1 MRRVIYQFIA
11 SLTLTSML
19 VCCDKENV
27 NDSPSRDE
35 PGKEEQKQEESKP
48 EISFK
53 FDIEPYTIASSE
65 DSVECAWTEGDAV
78 GVYAYDAESDELVFR
93 NKKLT
98 FDGGSWSGDKLCW
111 EKESLKFYAYY
122 PFDENNTDPTA
133 ISVNVKEDQS
143 GENDYRL
150 SDFLVARNEE
160 GVKTGKEVELEFRHE
175 FAMIQVEVPKS
186 KYWNIDEKLEVGL
199 CGVGILAEIN
209 LLEGSDASAS
219 IAETRSSI
227 GNVKMHLAEV
237 PGEERNNY
245 IYRAVIPVQTL
256 NGGSALFSYVT
267 DGKEFKLGGP
277 VGDYALNA
285 GGVKVFNRSLP
296 VDYKHPDVIQM
307 VVDQKGTYKYPVDGL
322 WYFRMGSPKTEEGRN
337 NTNVENQHNVH
348 LARSYYMGKYEVTN
362 AEYASFLNENKI
374 GSDGIWNGWSDT
386 ENKSKVLVRQ
396 YAKFGLIWDAELA
409 EWKPADGCCDC
420 PVVNVSW
427 YGAKAFADCVGGA
440 LPTEAQWE
448 FACRGGLEETP
459 FGLGNGLDLTGDI
472 AHIRATDRK
481 TTAPVGSYSPNGF
494 DLYDL
499 HGNVSEWVA
508 DWFDANYYGGSGGFA
523 WNPIGPETG
532 TDKVVRG
539 GDFTTDKLSCR
550 CAARAWCSPRVTNML
565 IGFRVAFDQ
574 DMKWE

>member
-1 MRRVIYQFIA
+1 MKRTFWHFLA
-11 SLTLTSML
+11 ALALTLML
-19 VCCDKENV
+19 VSCVKDNDI
-27 NDSPSRDE
+27 DSPPQEGPGTEQPKPEE
-35 PGKEEQKQEESKP
+35 PKPEEPKPEEESKP
-48 EISFK
+48 EIIFK
-53 FDIEPYTIASSE
+53 L
-65 DSVECAWTEGDAV
+65 ECDWAEGDAV
-78 GVYAYDAESDELVFR
+78 GVYAYDAESNDLVFG
-93 NKKLT
+93 NKKLI
-98 FDGGSWSGDKLCW
+98 FDGTGWVGDKLCW
-111 EKESLKFYAYY
+111 EKDSLKFYAYY
-122 PFDENNTDPTA
+122 PYDENIADPAA
-133 ISVNVKEDQS
+133 ISFNVKEDQS
-143 GENDYRL
+143 GENEYRI
-150 SDFLVARNEE
+150 SDFLMARSKD
-160 GVKTGKEVELEFRHE
+160 GVKIGKEVKLEFRHE
-175 FAMIQVEVPKS
+175 CAMIQVEVPES
-186 KYWNIDEKLEVGL
+186 KYWNIDKKLEVSL
-199 CGVGILAEIN
+199 CGVGISAGIN
-209 LLEGSDASAS
+209 LLEDSDASAT
-219 IAETRSSI
+219 IEETKGSV
-227 GNVKMHLAEV
+227 GNVKMCQVEK
-237 PGEERNNY
+237 PGDESKNY

-256 NGGSALFSYVT
+256 KGGSTLFSYVT

-277 VGDYALNA
+277 VEDCVLNA
-285 GGVKVFNRSLP
+285 ADVKVFNRSLP

-307 VVDQKGTYKYPVDGL
+307 VVDQKGTFKYPVDGL
-322 WYFRMGSPKTEEGRN
+322 WYFKMGSPKTEEGRN

-348 LARSYYMGKYEVTN
+348 MSRSYYMGKYEVTN

-374 GSDGIWNGWSDT
+374 GSDGIWNGWKDA

-508 DWFDANYYGGSGGFA
+508 DWFDVNYYGGSGGFA
-523 WNPIGPETG
+523 WNPTGPETG
-532 TDKVVRG
+532 TGKVVRG
-539 GDFTTDKLSCR
+539 GDFTMDKLSCR
-550 CAARAWCSPRVTNML
+550 CAARAYCSPRVTNML

>member
-1 MRRVIYQFIA
+1 MKSTFWHILA
-11 SLTLTSML
+11 TLALTLML
-19 VCCDKENV
+19 VSCVKDNG
-27 NDSPSRDE
+27 NDSPSQE
-35 PGKEEQKQEESKP
+35 KPGTEKPKPEEQKPEEPKPEEESKP
-48 EISFK
+48 EIIFNLES
-53 FDIEPYTIASSE
+53 DWA
-65 DSVECAWTEGDAV
+65 VGDAV
-78 GVYAYDAESDELVFR
+78 GIYAYDAESKDLVFG
-93 NKKLT
+93 NKKFT
-98 FDGGSWSGDKLCW
+98 FDGSGWVGDKLCW
-111 EKESLKFYAYY
+111 EKDSLKFYAYY
-122 PFDENNTDPTA
+122 PYDENIADPAA
-133 ISVNVKEDQS
+133 ISFNVKEDQS
-143 GENDYRL
+143 GENEYRL
-150 SDFLVARNEE
+150 SDFLVARSKD
-160 GVKTGKEVELEFRHE
+160 GVKIGKEVKLEFRHE
-175 FAMIQVEVPKS
+175 CAMIQVEVPES
-186 KYWNIDEKLEVGL
+186 KYWNIDKKLEVSL
-199 CGVGILAEIN
+199 CGVGISAGIN
-209 LLEGSDASAS
+209 LLEDSDASATTE
-219 IAETRSSI
+219 ETKGPV
-227 GNVKMHLAEV
+227 GNVKMCLVEK
-237 PGEERNNY
+237 PGDEGKNY

-256 NGGSALFSYVT
+256 KGGSTLFSYVT
-267 DGKEFKLGGP
+267 DGNEFKLGGP
-277 VGDYALNA
+277 VVDCALNA
-285 GGVKVFNRSLP
+285 ADVKVFNRSLP

-307 VVDQKGTYKYPVDGL
+307 VVDQKGTFKYPVDGL
-322 WYFRMGSPKTEEGRN
+322 WYFKMGSPKTEEGRN

-348 LARSYYMGKYEVTN
+348 MARSYYMGKYEVTN

-374 GSDGIWNGWSDT
+374 GSDGIWNGWNDA

-409 EWKPADGCCDC
+409 EWKPADGYSDC

-472 AHIRATDRK
+472 AHIRATDRN

-523 WNPIGPETG
+523 WNPTGPETG
-532 TDKVVRG
+532 TYKVVRG
-539 GDFTTDKLSCR
+539 GDFTMDKLSCR

>member
-1 MRRVIYQFIA
+1 MRRFIYQFVA
-11 SLTLTSML
+11 SLALTSML
-19 VCCDKENV
+19 VCCRKENV
-27 NDSPSRDE
+27 NDRPSPEE
-35 PGKEEQKQEESKP
+35 PGKEEPKPEVSKP

-53 FDIEPYTIASSE
+53 FDIEPYVIASSE

-78 GVYAYDAESDELVFR
+78 GVYAYDAESDELVFG

-98 FDGGSWSGDKLCW
+98 FDGSNWVGDKLCW
-111 EKESLKFYAYY
+111 EKESLRFCAYY

-143 GENDYRL
+143 SENDYRL

-160 GVKTGKEVELEFRHE
+160 GVKIGSDVKLEFRHE

-186 KYWNIDEKLEVGL
+186 KYWNIDGKLEVSL
-199 CGVGILAEIN
+199 CGVGTLAEIN
-209 LLEGSDASAS
+209 LLEDSDVSASA
-219 IAETRSSI
+219 EGTGSSE
-227 GNVKMHLAEV
+227 GNVKMYLFEL

-256 NGGSALFSYVT
+256 GGGTSLFSYVT
-267 DGKEFKLGGP
+267 DGKEYRLGGP
-277 VGDYALNA
+277 VGDCALNA
-285 GGVKVFNRSLP
+285 GNVKVFNRSLP

-307 VVDQKGTYKYPVDGL
+307 VVDQKGTYKYQGDGL

-362 AEYASFLNENKI
+362 AEYASFLNDNKI
-374 GSDGIWNGWSDT
+374 GSDGIWNGWGDA

-396 YAKFGLIWDAELA
+396 YAKFGLIWDTELA
-409 EWKPADGCCDC
+409 EWKPADGYCDC

-459 FGLGNGLDLTGDI
+459 FGLGNGLDLTGEM
-472 AHIRATDRK
+472 ANIRSAGRG
-481 TTAPVGSYSPNGF
+481 TTAPVGSYPPNGF

-523 WNPIGPETG
+523 WNPTGPKTG
-532 TDKVVRG
+532 THKVVRG
-539 GDFTTDKLSCR
+539 GDFTMDKLSCR
-550 CAARAWCSPRVTNML
+550 CASRVYCSPRVTNML
-565 IGFRVAFDQ
+565 IGFRVSFDQ

>member
-1 MRRVIYQFIA
+1 
-11 SLTLTSML
+11 
-19 VCCDKENV
+19 
-27 NDSPSRDE
+27 
-35 PGKEEQKQEESKP
+35 
-48 EISFK
+48 
-53 FDIEPYTIASSE
+53 
-65 DSVECAWTEGDAV
+65 
-78 GVYAYDAESDELVFR
+78 
-93 NKKLT
+93 
-98 FDGGSWSGDKLCW
+98 
-111 EKESLKFYAYY
+111 
-122 PFDENNTDPTA
+122 
-133 ISVNVKEDQS
+133 
-143 GENDYRL
+143 
-150 SDFLVARNEE
+150 
-160 GVKTGKEVELEFRHE
+160 
-175 FAMIQVEVPKS
+175 MIQVAVPKS

-237 PGEERNNY
+237 SGEERNNY

-307 VVDQKGTYKYPVDGL
+307 VVDQKGTYKYPFDGL

-362 AEYASFLNENKI
+362 AEYASFLNDNKI
-374 GSDGIWNGWSDT
+374 GSDGIWNGWSDA

-409 EWKPADGCCDC
+409 EWKPADGYCDC

-448 FACRGGLEETP
+448 FACRGGLAETP
-459 FGLGNGLDLTGDI
+459 FGMGNGLDLTGEMANI
-472 AHIRATDRK
+472 KSAGRG
-481 TTAPVGSYSPNGF
+481 TTAPVGSYPPNGF

-508 DWFDANYYGGSGGFA
+508 DWFDVNYYGGSGGFA
-523 WNPIGPETG
+523 WNPTGPKTG

-539 GDFTTDKLSCR
+539 GDFTMDKLSCR
-550 CAARAWCSPRVTNML
+550 CAARLYCAPRVTNML

>member
-199 CGVGILAEIN
+199 CGVGISAGIN
-209 LLEGSDASAS
+209 LLEDSDASAPTE
-219 IAETRSSI
+219 ETKGSV
-227 GNVKMHLAEV
+227 GNVKMCLVEK
-237 PGEERNNY
+237 PG
-245 IYRAVIPVQTL
+245 
-256 NGGSALFSYVT
+256 G
-267 DGKEFKLGGP
+267 
-277 VGDYALNA
+277 
-285 GGVKVFNRSLP
+285 
-296 VDYKHPDVIQM
+296 
-307 VVDQKGTYKYPVDGL
+307 
-322 WYFRMGSPKTEEGRN
+322 
-337 NTNVENQHNVH
+337 
-348 LARSYYMGKYEVTN
+348 
-362 AEYASFLNENKI
+362 
-374 GSDGIWNGWSDT
+374 
-386 ENKSKVLVRQ
+386 
-396 YAKFGLIWDAELA
+396 
-409 EWKPADGCCDC
+409 
-420 PVVNVSW
+420 
-427 YGAKAFADCVGGA
+427 
-440 LPTEAQWE
+440 
-448 FACRGGLEETP
+448 
-459 FGLGNGLDLTGDI
+459 
-472 AHIRATDRK
+472 
-481 TTAPVGSYSPNGF
+481 
-494 DLYDL
+494 
-499 HGNVSEWVA
+499 
-508 DWFDANYYGGSGGFA
+508 
-523 WNPIGPETG
+523 
-532 TDKVVRG
+532 
-539 GDFTTDKLSCR
+539 
-550 CAARAWCSPRVTNML
+550 
-565 IGFRVAFDQ
+565 
-574 DMKWE
+574 